1 MGQVRW
7 SIPLGKDRL
16 GFPQGGGS
24 PRGLEEE
31 LWQAL
36 RSLGVQEAAKVLRSQ
51 EPLWQQVGRY
61 RAGCMRRARFPSS
74 PLPSRAVLQQMAAQ
88 ISTCEVWDSN
98 HCHWAIGPD
107 AHLCMLVPF
116 FPSKPS
122 ICTQPLHQ
130 GMFGL
135 YVLLLDVRNF
145 SPRAPFAAVCWEG
158 GACCSASSSARC
170 ELIPASGAG

>member
-36 RSLGVQEAAKVLRSQ
+36 RSLGVQEAAKVLGSQ
-51 EPLWQQVGRY
+51 EPLWQQVDRY

-74 PLPSRAVLQQMAAQ
+74 PLPSRTVFPQRAAQ

-107 AHLCMLVPF
+107 AHLCMLVHF
-116 FPSKPS
+116 FCKQAKRVCPP
-122 ICTQPLHQ
+122 PLHQ

-135 YVLLLDVRNF
+135 YILPVGFLGISRQGRWR
-145 SPRAPFAAVCWEG
+145 RAPFAAVSWEG
-158 GACCSASSSARC
+158 GACCS
-170 ELIPASGAG
+170 

>member
-51 EPLWQQVGRY
+51 EPLWQQVDRY
-61 RAGCMRRARFPSS
+61 RGGCMRRARFPSS
-74 PLPSRAVLQQMAAQ
+74 RLPSRAVLQQMAAQ

-107 AHLCMLVPF
+107 AH
-116 FPSKPS
+116 
-122 ICTQPLHQ
+122 Q

-158 GACCSASSSARC
+158 GAC
-170 ELIPASGAG
+170 